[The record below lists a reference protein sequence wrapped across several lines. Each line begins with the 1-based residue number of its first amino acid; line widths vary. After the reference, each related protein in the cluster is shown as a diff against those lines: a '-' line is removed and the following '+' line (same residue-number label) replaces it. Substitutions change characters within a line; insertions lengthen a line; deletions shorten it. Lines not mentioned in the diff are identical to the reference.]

1 VRRRASPWCN
11 SSVSS
16 ALESPEIGGARAE
29 EDDDPTDQV
38 PEEGAHGPRIL
49 PLSLKWK
56 TWKSFVSRLL
66 EVLRRQS
73 NYISEERH
81 FDSDYVLIVF
91 YDRRNKTNP
100 DYASPMNRKP
110 ALRSLRTS
118 QRL

>member
-1 VRRRASPWCN
+1 LLAERQVFEDKI
-11 SSVSS
+11 V
-16 ALESPEIGGARAE
+16 ARAE

-49 PLSLKWK
+49 ALSLKWK

-81 FDSDYVLIVF
+81 FGSDYVLIVF
-91 YDRRNKTNP
+91 YGFCTRIWKNMRFTRVWQFCP
-100 DYASPMNRKP
+100 I
-110 ALRSLRTS
+110 
-118 QRL
+118 